1 MAPGSSSWL
10 STVTVVSTLRMLATM
25 SLVPVNPRII
35 AGVTDDVAA
44 ARANLRSVVDD
55 VVAAPSYADAAA
67 AEPELWAAWNGTAHA
82 AARAATKLR
91 GACNFARA

>member
-44 ARANLRSVVDD
+44 HSASISFFGAVAQLLVLPSCGALSDAAGRRPVLCGC
-55 VVAAPSYADAAA
+55 VAAQLG
-67 AEPELWAAWNGTAHA
+67 EIGRAHV
-82 AARAATKLR
+82 
-91 GACNFARA
+91 